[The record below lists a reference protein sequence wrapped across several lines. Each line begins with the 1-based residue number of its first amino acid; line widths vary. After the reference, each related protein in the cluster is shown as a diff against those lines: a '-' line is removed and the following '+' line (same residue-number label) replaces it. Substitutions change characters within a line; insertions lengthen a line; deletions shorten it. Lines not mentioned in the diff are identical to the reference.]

1 MTSLNKMQPGQ
12 RGRVVAY
19 FEDSPIA
26 RRLVELG
33 MVPGRQ
39 VRYLRDA
46 PLRDP
51 LEVQVGATCL
61 TLRHAEAALIAVEI
75 DE

>member
-1 MTSLNKMQPGQ
+1 
-12 RGRVVAY
+12 
-19 FEDSPIA
+19 
-26 RRLVELG
+26 

-39 VRYLRDA
+39 IRYLRDA

-61 TLRHAEAALIAVEI
+61 TLRHAEAALIAVEV